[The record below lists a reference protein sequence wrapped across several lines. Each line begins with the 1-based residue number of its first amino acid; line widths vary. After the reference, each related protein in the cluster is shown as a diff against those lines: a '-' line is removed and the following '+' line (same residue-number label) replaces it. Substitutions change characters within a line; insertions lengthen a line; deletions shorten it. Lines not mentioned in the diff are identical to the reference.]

1 MSCPPRRS
9 NDRVS
14 ACPLIPRGSWCM
26 TRDFAERLRDIV
38 EASAG
43 IVAFLSGMD
52 FDSFD
57 SSDALT
63 SQVYWKLSV
72 IGEAANRALRER
84 PDLAVE
90 LPELVN
96 LTDVRNRVIHGYD
109 SIDNLIVWTVVHKR
123 IPPVIEQ
130 IRRFLAELRK
140 TTH

>member
-1 MSCPPRRS
+1 
-9 NDRVS
+9 
-14 ACPLIPRGSWCM
+14 M
-26 TRDFAERLRDIV
+26 TRDFAERLRDIIQ
-38 EASAG
+38 ASDA
-43 IVAFLSGMD
+43 INAFLIGID

-72 IGEAANRALRER
+72 IGEAANRALRDR
-84 PDLAVE
+84 PDLAME

-109 SIDNLIVWTVVHKR
+109 SIDNLIVWTVVHRR

-130 IRRFLAELRK
+130 IRRFLAVLQ
-140 TTH
+140 